1 MSGDGLPEQEGAA
14 AATAQQERTP
24 FKGPAEIV
32 LVSTIARR
40 FYLDGRSKV
49 EIAEEFGVSRFKVA
63 RALEAARESGIVR
76 ISIRLPA
83 QIDSDLSDRLRA
95 AFGLERAIVVDGSDD
110 PARTHRRLGAVAA
123 DLLAE
128 IVGDDDVLGLAWGRT
143 VNAVGAELAGLARCT
158 TVQLGG
164 VVSHRTYGEDADEG
178 SVESV
183 RRAAQ
188 LSGGPAYPIYA
199 PLILPD
205 ATTAA
210 ALRSDPGIAG
220 AFEHFDRLTKAVV
233 SIGGWDEQ
241 SSTVYASLEP
251 GPREELNRRGVRAEI
266 SAQLF
271 DSQGGRVHSELDER
285 VLAITDA
292 QLAGVPEVIAV
303 AGGPGKAEAIGVVL
317 RSCLI
322 STLVT
327 DAATAQRLLA
337 DTGTDADNGT

>member
-1 MSGDGLPEQEGAA
+1 M
-14 AATAQQERTP
+14 
-24 FKGPAEIV
+24 V
-32 LVSTIARR
+32 LVSTVARR

-63 RALEAARESGIVR
+63 RALDTARESGIVR
-76 ISIRLPA
+76 ISIRVPA
-83 QIDSDLSDRLRA
+83 RIDPDLSDRLRA
-95 AFGLERAIVVDGSDD
+95 AFGLERAIVVDGSED
-110 PARTHRRLGAVAA
+110 AAETHRQLGAVAA

-128 IVGDDDVLGLAWGRT
+128 IVEDDDVLGFAWGRT
-143 VNAVGAELAGLARCT
+143 VNAVGAELTRLAHCT

-164 VVSHRTYGEDADEG
+164 VVSHRTYGEDASEG

-188 LSGGPAYPIYA
+188 LSGGSAYPIYA

-205 ATTAA
+205 ATTAR

-220 AFEHFDRLTKAVV
+220 ALTRFDRLTKAVV

-241 SSTVYASLEP
+241 SSTVYSCLDP
-251 GPREELNRRGVRAEI
+251 GPREELRERGVRAEI

-271 DSQGGRVHSELDER
+271 DSEGTRVHSELDER

-292 QLAGVPEVIAV
+292 QLARVPEVIAV
-303 AGGPGKAEAIGVVL
+303 AGGPGKTEAIGVVL
-317 RSCLI
+317 RSGLI

-327 DAATAQRLLA
+327 DADTAQELL
-337 DTGTDADNGT
+337 G

>member
-1 MSGDGLPEQEGAA
+1 MSGIARTRREGAENDA
-14 AATAQQERTP
+14 AQQEKDQ
-24 FKGPAEIV
+24 FKGPAEMV
-32 LVSTIARR
+32 LVSTVARR

-63 RALEAARESGIVR
+63 RALETARESGIVR
-76 ISIRLPA
+76 ISIRVPA
-83 QIDSDLSDRLRA
+83 QIDADLSDRVRA

-110 PARTHRRLGAVAA
+110 PAQTHRRLGSVAA

-128 IVGDDDVLGLAWGRT
+128 IVADDDVLGLAWGRT
-143 VNAVGAELAGLARCT
+143 VNAVGAELTRLARCT

-164 VVSHRTYGEDADEG
+164 VVSHRTYGEDASEG

-183 RRAAQ
+183 LRAAQ

-199 PLILPD
+199 PLVLPD
-205 ATTAA
+205 ATTAR

-220 AFEHFDRLTKAVV
+220 AFDRFDGLTKAVV

-241 SSTVYASLEP
+241 SSTVFSCLDAES
-251 GPREELNRRGVRAEI
+251 REDLRRRGVRAEI

-271 DSQGGRVHSELDER
+271 DSQGTRVHSELDER

-292 QLAGVPEVIAV
+292 QLAGVPEVVAV
-303 AGGPGKAEAIGVVL
+303 AGGPGKTEAIGVVL
-317 RSCLI
+317 RSGLI

-327 DAATAQRLLA
+327 DAATARELL
-337 DTGTDADNGT
+337 G